1 MLINTA
7 TNNLK
12 KISLFE
18 EDIYCELQKWERR
31 ASP

>member
-1 MLINTA
+1 MLRTIEA
-7 TNNLK
+7 NNLTK
-12 KISLFE
+12 MSKFE